1 MEIEEAFFASVL
13 DNFPLTPIAYPGEPF
28 DPKTDAPDGEW
39 LQVLIFRNEP
49 ANQPL
54 GNTRGVEQGI
64 MQITACRRPNMKG
77 SQIALT
83 NKARLIQSIYPKG
96 YTFASYHRIV
106 NNPYMLSLIVEPD
119 KIMLPVSMSYSA

>member
-1 MEIEEAFFASVL
+1 MEIEEAFFESVAA
-13 DNFPLTPIAYPGEPF
+13 NFPLLDISYPAVNFTPPNSGI
-28 DPKTDAPDGEW
+28 W
-39 LQVLIFRNEP
+39 LEVTTFRNEP

-54 GNTRGVEQGI
+54 GNTRGVDQGI
-64 MQITACRRPNMKG
+64 MQITVCRRPGLGMIGLRDAANEVL
-77 SQIALT
+77 A
-83 NKARLIQSIYPKG
+83 AYPKG